1 LLELRLEK
9 KIMMIDSDNV
19 EMLCGDA
26 LWRRSWVDDRLWGR
40 VEDLFVFRVIKAGET
55 R

>member
-1 LLELRLEK
+1 
-9 KIMMIDSDNV
+9 MMIDSDNV